1 MLISLKVPSGDT
13 VRVVPSHDKIVLP
26 DPIIIQCANLIH
38 YMNYAFHEKLSELFA
53 STGVPLLN

>member
-1 MLISLKVPSGDT
+1 MPSGDT

-26 DPIIIQCANLIH
+26 DPIIIQCPNLIH